1 MKMYAAKM
9 RHRIR
14 IEKPTDQVD
23 GFGHRLKDWVEVATV
38 SAEVRPVGSNE
49 RLIAFQMQ
57 SGQTHVIT
65 ARWSEALAAVSG
77 DCRIMFQD
85 RLFNIIGR
93 PRNVTEKNRFIVFDT
108 REGNADA
115 H

>member
-1 MKMYAAKM
+1 MKNDAGKL
-9 RHRIR
+9 RHRIT
-14 IEKPTDQVD
+14 IEKPTDTLD
-23 GFGHRLKDWVEVATV
+23 AFGHRLKGWELVATV
-38 SAEVRPVGSNE
+38 WAEVRPVGSNE

-57 SGQTHVIT
+57 SGQTHVIKT
-65 ARWSEALAAVSG
+65 RWQPNLVDVNGEY
-77 DCRIMFQD
+77 RIVFKE

-93 PRNVTEKNRFIVFDT
+93 PRNGDEKDNYIIIDT